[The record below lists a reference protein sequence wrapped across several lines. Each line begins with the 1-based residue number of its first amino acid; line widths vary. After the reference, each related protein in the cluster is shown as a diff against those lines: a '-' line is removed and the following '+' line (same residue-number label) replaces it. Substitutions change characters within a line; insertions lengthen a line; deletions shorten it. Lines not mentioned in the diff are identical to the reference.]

1 MSYPW
6 IKDSKYG
13 TTPSETD
20 YLEVTS
26 AKGLYLNSTTSGT
39 NSNAILMKGFITG
52 TSTAITGYYYCD
64 KLRYYPNVWG
74 GETLLSQDMLK
85 FATAADNALSQLNY
99 AGLTFYNPG
108 VTTYFQSSNSG
119 AYQTIGSSG
128 EQIYI
133 SSNGGS
139 GNIYFTAAGLYLN
152 GSPIGGGVT
161 DIQAGSGISVNQ
173 STGSVTITNTGGGG
187 GGVTDIQ
194 AGPGISVSQNT
205 GSVTITNTGG
215 GGSYG
220 IDYLQAGSG
229 INVYQ
234 VSTGPNVWQIDN
246 TGGGGGGVTDIQ
258 AGPGISVNQTT
269 GSVTVSNTPFKY
281 VFSTFNAGYINNG
294 GTATGGTQIFIPKG
308 RYQITYTITFD
319 NNFSQGTYNFYM
331 VKAYCWLSG
340 VNTGAVNPYMISN
353 VGYFPSQVMTYDGR
367 NYPNCITA
375 TDYIEIN
382 NDDNYNLAV
391 YQENSQGLNCNNI
404 FLSAILILESNIMEK
419 YGKIL

>member
-6 IKDSKYG
+6 IKDSQYG

-26 AKGLYLNSTTSGT
+26 PKGLYLNSTTSGT
-39 NSNAILMKGFITG
+39 NSNAILMTGFITG
-52 TSTAITGYYYCD
+52 ASSPIVGYYFCD
-64 KLRYYPNVWG
+64 KLRYYPNTWG
-74 GETLLSQDMLK
+74 GETFLDQAMLK
-85 FATAADNALSQLNY
+85 FADSAGSTASQLNLS
-99 AGLTFYNPG
+99 GLMCFNPS
-108 VTTYFQSSNSG
+108 VTTYFQSSNNG
-119 AYQTIGSSG
+119 QYQSIGSSG

-152 GSPIGGGVT
+152 GSPIGGGGGGVT

-173 STGSVTITNTGGGG
+173 NTGSVTITNTGGS
-187 GGVTDIQ
+187 GGVSDIQ
-194 AGPGISVSQNT
+194 AGPGISVSQTT

-229 INVYQ
+229 ISVTQ
-234 VSTGPNVWQIDN
+234 VSIGPNVWQIDN

-258 AGPGISVNQTT
+258 AGTGISVNQNT
-269 GSVTVSNTPFKY
+269 GSVTVSTAPFKY
-281 VFSTFNAGYINNG
+281 VFPTFNAGYINNG
-294 GTATGGTQIFIPKG
+294 GTATGRTQIFIPKG

-319 NNFSQGTYNFYM
+319 NSFSQGTYNFYM

-340 VNTGAVNPYMISN
+340 LNTGSVNPFMISN
-353 VGYFPSQVMTYDGR
+353 GGFSPSQVITYDGK
-367 NYPNCITA
+367 YPNCITA

-382 NDDNYNLAV
+382 SDDNYNLAV
-391 YQENSQGLNCNNI
+391 YQDNSQGLQCNNI
-404 FLSAILILESNIMEK
+404 FLSAILILE
-419 YGKIL
+419 